1 MFEYRLIDVDLI
13 TPSPTN
19 PRKRFNEKELQ
30 DLAESIKAK
39 GVMQPILVRPLN
51 ALDVESGRDDFFR
64 YEIVAGERRWRASK
78 MAGLET
84 IPATVRELDDIETL
98 QLQIIENMQRSDL
111 HPLEEAQA
119 LQNMLQATNSNGH
132 KQWTHEEL
140 GAKIGKSRTYVF
152 ASLNLLKLSNFAK
165 DKFLEDKFGRETAL
179 LVSRVPGE
187 KLQEKLVTAIIQS
200 ELSYRAAKDYIH
212 RDFTFDLTKATWD
225 KFDETVLADTPSCA
239 KCPKRSGNYPEL
251 FPDIESPDVCT
262 DPTCYSNKKA
272 AYADLVIKTMPRVI
286 HGDEAKQ
293 VAPYGYDYY
302 ITNGYVRS
310 LDKVEVDGFNAAEI
324 LGEDAPEPFKLVD
337 DKKNINLVY
346 QEDEVI
352 TLVKEKL
359 AEKIASGELQP
370 QKTQNPPEKSRQ
382 QIQRERQQLIA
393 AQINENF
400 RNYLKTC
407 LQIIDDQGKT
417 EDCQYQFLSFIN
429 ARFADFM
436 EYNGDIEFIYE
447 AFNTQSL
454 TIQQMLISIL
464 CLDMNSSLEIGY
476 WDLNN
481 NDELENDEDREDIL
495 NTLQKITGLALPPLP
510 AAQAQEING
519 DGLEE
524 AAEAPAEDPAPTVQA
539 SGEEDIA
546 PGALAEELPAE
557 TAGTPSPAAQ
567 YAETSTPTAPLSN
580 FDRIR
585 LAEEARRERKAQRQA
600 KKVSASADVQTGA
613 DQVASANHAH

>member
-1 MFEYRLIDVDLI
+1 MLNFQELPIDSLS
-13 TPSPTN
+13 PSPTN

-30 DLAESIKAK
+30 DLAASIKEK
-39 GVMQPILVRPLN
+39 GVMQPILARPMPGLF
-51 ALDVESGRDDFFR
+51 ES

-78 MAGLET
+78 LAGLET

-119 LQNMLQATNSNGH
+119 LQNMLQATGSNGH

-140 GAKIGKSRTYVF
+140 GTKIGKSRSYVF

-187 KLQEKLVTAIIQS
+187 KLQEKLVTAIVQS

-225 KFDETVLADTPSCA
+225 KFDETVLAETPSCA

-251 FPDIESPDVCT
+251 HPDIESPDVCT

-272 AYADLVIKTMPRVI
+272 AYADRVIKTMPRVI

-293 VAPYGYDYY
+293 VAPYGYDYF

-324 LGEDAPEPFKLVD
+324 LGDDAPEPFKLVD
-337 DKKNINLVY
+337 EKKNINLVY
-346 QEDEVI
+346 QENEVI

-370 QKTQNPPEKSRQ
+370 PKTQNPPGKSRQ
-382 QIQRERQQLIA
+382 QLQRERQEPIA

-429 ARFADFM
+429 TRFADFM
-436 EYNGDIEFIYE
+436 EYNGDLDFFYE
-447 AFNTQSL
+447 TFNTQNL
-454 TIQQMLISIL
+454 TPQQMLISIL
-464 CLDMNSSLEIGY
+464 CLDLVSSLEIGI
-476 WDLNN
+476 WDLND
-481 NDELENDEDREDIL
+481 NDELEEDEDREATL
-495 NTLQKITGLALPPLP
+495 NTLKNLTGVAPPPLP
-510 AAQAQEING
+510 AAQAQELTPEPEAPEPVAETPAANATPTVETSEPA
-519 DGLEE
+519 DTPTPAPLDAEK
-524 AAEAPAEDPAPTVQA
+524 AAEAARFAAIREKAEAKRA
-539 SGEEDIA
+539 
-546 PGALAEELPAE
+546 
-557 TAGTPSPAAQ
+557 
-567 YAETSTPTAPLSN
+567 
-580 FDRIR
+580 
-585 LAEEARRERKAQRQA
+585 RKAA
-600 KKVSASADVQTGA
+600 KKSQKESAQADA
-613 DQVASANHAH
+613 